1 VLDNTNGEVLMGGAM
16 DEDDLFIEP
25 PVVQV
30 KTVNTRWCSQ
40 VSFGPF
46 IPILAVDNSDEAIK
60 LANGL
65 VSTPLKLI
73 VLT

>member
-30 KTVNTRWCSQ
+30 KTVNDSMVLAGKLWSFYPNPCSRQ
-40 VSFGPF
+40 FGRGYQ
-46 IPILAVDNSDEAIK
+46 AS
-60 LANGL
+60 
-65 VSTPLKLI
+65 
-73 VLT
+73 